1 MKKYKPILFVILF
14 SFVLGSILG
23 SIYHVTKTQIE
34 INEHFELQKCLLYA
48 INITTED
55 MTKEEVYITFHN
67 HLMEERLRGITYY
80 SYWQED
86 QLIGYCFPFSG
97 QGLWG
102 QVTGY
107 IAVDVTGVEVLGIV
121 FTENEETPGLGARID
136 DLWFKEQFRG
146 LDIQK
151 SSDYVSFDISD
162 ESGLATISGATLT
175 VNSIKDTLNQTIDEL
190 KEILKEDFNES
201 SD

>member
-14 SFVLGSILG
+14 SFVLGGILG
-23 SIYHVTKTQIE
+23 SIYHITKTQIE
-34 INEHFELQKCLLYA
+34 INEHFELQKSLLYA

-55 MTKEEVYITFHN
+55 MTKEEVYSTFHN
-67 HLMEERLRGITYY
+67 HLKEERLRGINYY

-97 QGLWG
+97 KGLWG

-107 IAVDVTGVEVLGIV
+107 IAVDVTGIEVLGIV

-151 SSDYVSFDISD
+151 TSDYVSFDISD

-175 VNSIKDTLNQTIDEL
+175 VNSIRDTLNQTIDEL